1 MVGPR
6 ASSPDLARQ
15 ALELDP
21 SIVALLPCG
30 AFVIGTQNGTE
41 VGFLNP
47 ALALGL
53 TDNEALGPLGVQAR
67 AMLQRVLAEV

>member
-1 MVGPR
+1 M
-6 ASSPDLARQ
+6 
-15 ALELDP
+15 
-21 SIVALLPCG
+21 
-30 AFVIGTQNGTE
+30 IGTQNGTE